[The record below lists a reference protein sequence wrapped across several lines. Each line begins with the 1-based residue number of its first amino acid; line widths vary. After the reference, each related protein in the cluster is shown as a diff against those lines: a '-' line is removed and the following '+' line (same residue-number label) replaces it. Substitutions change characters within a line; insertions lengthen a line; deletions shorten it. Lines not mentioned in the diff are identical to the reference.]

1 MALNAFVDSFLE
13 QSEKVW
19 DYKGLIRSKSEKN
32 FKYNEFYIRYTHFQV
47 MTFQRWNENENAI
60 LIKSYSSWNI
70 QHSAFPEQKFITPN
84 LP

>member
-19 DYKGLIRSKSEKN
+19 DYKGLIRSKSENN

-47 MTFQRWNENENAI
+47 MTFQR
-60 LIKSYSSWNI
+60 
-70 QHSAFPEQKFITPN
+70 
-84 LP
+84 